1 METDRQFLE
10 NDNLNT
16 ISIIGTDFHDKVLA
30 IVEPRKKIDRDRP
43 PGHRTR
49 ETLRIPEN
57 LALAGY
63 LLSFVNYSSSVIF
76 FSPPRGYPK
85 TPETLHTLRASILVD
100 RAGFEPAAFRS
111 LEENIPPCE
120 PDVLRPRQ
128 PTTAQ
133 HTRLNYR
140 PNPTSARPRNH
151 LKDFRHRQDLPN
163 PENVNTRQSPA
174 RKTNGPVA
182 QHG

>member
-1 METDRQFLE
+1 MTKKENHQPCPMIADKCSIAINPLATDPANARARNLSVFSLSFLF
-10 NDNLNT
+10 LLS
-16 ISIIGTDFHDKVLA
+16 IS
-30 IVEPRKKIDRDRP
+30 RP
-43 PGHRTR
+43 PGGH
-49 ETLRIPEN
+49 
-57 LALAGY
+57 
-63 LLSFVNYSSSVIF
+63 
-76 FSPPRGYPK
+76 PK

-111 LEENIPPCE
+111 PEENIPPCE

-151 LKDFRHRQDLPN
+151 LKDFRRRQDPPN
-163 PENVNTRQSPA
+163 LENVNTRQSPA

>member
-1 METDRQFLE
+1 MSKKENHQPCPMIADKRSIAINPLATDPANTKNAKSFRFSLSFLF
-10 NDNLNT
+10 LLS
-16 ISIIGTDFHDKVLA
+16 IS
-30 IVEPRKKIDRDRP
+30 RP
-43 PGHRTR
+43 PEGH
-49 ETLRIPEN
+49 
-57 LALAGY
+57 
-63 LLSFVNYSSSVIF
+63 
-76 FSPPRGYPK
+76 PR
-85 TPETLHTLRASILVD
+85 TPETLRTLRASILVD

-111 LEENIPPCE
+111 PEENIPPCE

-151 LKDFRHRQDLPN
+151 LKDFRHRQDLTN

>member
-1 METDRQFLE
+1 MSKKENHQPCPMIADKRSIAINPLATDPA
-10 NDNLNT
+10 NT
-16 ISIIGTDFHDKVLA
+16 
-30 IVEPRKKIDRDRP
+30 
-43 PGHRTR
+43 RTR
-49 ETLRIPEN
+49 NLSVFHYLFFFCYLFLDPPE
-57 LALAGY
+57 GH
-63 LLSFVNYSSSVIF
+63 
-76 FSPPRGYPK
+76 PR

-151 LKDFRHRQDLPN
+151 LKDFRHRQDPPN